1 MQGYRRVPLHIF
13 MLFFYNKTYATMVRE
28 TAAIPVSRGKIPRRI
43 RSEQTADPENKGEII
58 MAQNVLA
65 VVAGDEI
72 TEEELQAFTDIC
84 RKNSRHMQPIRSSK
98 NTAKSS

>member
-1 MQGYRRVPLHIF
+1 MEYARIPARTLAYF

-58 MAQNVLA
+58 MAQNVLPTRLGH
-65 VVAGDEI
+65 VRQMPVGRVA
-72 TEEELQAFTDIC
+72 
-84 RKNSRHMQPIRSSK
+84 S
-98 NTAKSS
+98 